1 MRAPGFSALRRP
13 IGPLTEGKEH
23 TPSPPAPRCQVW
35 LGGVRRPGGGT
46 AQRADFTSRRGL
58 LKHGM
63 SDGLTPG
70 RVQKG
75 EFVSRQCNTEM
86 GPRKWRESR
95 LPAWVRSS
103 GERPRAPRP
112 PPSPSAACRGFC
124 PAREEPHPGVG
135 SAPGCRLR
143 PQVSAPPL
151 CGSERWC
158 SRAFGQRGRS
168 PGPQAPLPTAPR
180 APTPATWSHRRGLRR
195 ATRAVPGRSGGARAR
210 VWW

>member
-143 PQVSAPPL
+143 PQVSAPPPL
-151 CGSERWC
+151 RVGKVVLAGLRT
-158 SRAFGQRGRS
+158 AG
-168 PGPQAPLPTAPR
+168 PLPRPPGAAAHSPPSPHTRHLEPQERFAESHACR
-180 APTPATWSHRRGLRR
+180 AGT
-195 ATRAVPGRSGGARAR
+195 
-210 VWW
+210 